1 MTGVITDACI
11 RCKYMDCVE
20 VCPVDAFYEGETMLV
35 INPREC
41 VDCGCC
47 IEECPVDAIVF
58 DTEERAQPWLALN
71 AKYANL
77 WPNVTFD
84 GGQTPPDADHYAS
97 VPDKFDQ
104 HFSPNPG
111 KGDIGPRTASA
122 RAKACCGCAKETPL
136 KKLARLIRSLWR

>member
-20 VCPVDAFYEGETMLV
+20 VCPVDAFYEGATMLV
-35 INPREC
+35 INPLEC

-47 IEECPVDAIVF
+47 IEACPVDAIVF

-71 AKYANL
+71 AKYAKL

-84 GGQTPPDADHYAS
+84 GGQTSPDADHYAS
-97 VPDKFDQ
+97 LPDKFDQ
-104 HFSPNPG
+104 YFSPDPG
-111 KGDIGPRTASA
+111 KGDIGPPAGSSRA
-122 RAKACCGCAKETPL
+122 RHCDRCTRETSL
-136 KKLARLIRSLWR
+136 GKVARLIRSIWR